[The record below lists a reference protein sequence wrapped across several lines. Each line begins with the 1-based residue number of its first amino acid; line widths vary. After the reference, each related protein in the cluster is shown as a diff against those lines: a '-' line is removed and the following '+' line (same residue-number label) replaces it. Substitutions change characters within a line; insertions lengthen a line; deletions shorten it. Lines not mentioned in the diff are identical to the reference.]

1 MSVPREIKLVGGKIY
16 GYPVEEVQHLL
27 TDDDSAVIRDEN
39 GFKIKRAGRK
49 SVVYKGEVKDLK
61 IIRDGYILEVFVN
74 GGEEIYSVL
83 L

>member
-1 MSVPREIKLVGGKIY
+1 MK
-16 GYPVEEVQHLL
+16 
-27 TDDDSAVIRDEN
+27 DDDPALIRTAN
-39 GFKIKRAGRK
+39 GFRIMRDGRK
-49 SVVYKGEVKDLK
+49 CVVYKGENKDLK

>member
-1 MSVPREIKLVGGKIY
+1 MSVPREIKLIDGKIY

-27 TDDDSAVIRDEN
+27 KDSDSGLILKAD
-39 GFKIKRAGRK
+39 GFKIKRSHRK
-49 SVVYKGEVKDLK
+49 SVVYKGEIKDLK
-61 IIRDGYILEVFVN
+61 IIRDGYIMEVFVN